1 MLCDH
6 VQITIFFLH
15 FVIQHLKIEFILG
28 VFFFGGGSCPYFK
41 FKNIFSFNKAVLLDS
56 MVRIVM
62 LHAAVTAHIVT
73 TLLENALEVVIRG
86 STELF
91 VKNMSEVS
99 YIVYSILFSLD
110 NKISSKLLLLLNCFN
125 FQKRQKKQTKQ
136 ISRMTCRIIYLF
148 FKVEFSCD
156 RRKWRLFCLHYFLV
170 ASL

>member
-6 VQITIFFLH
+6 VQITIFFFTLCNPTLEDR
-15 FVIQHLKIEFILG
+15 IYSG
-28 VFFFGGGSCPYFK
+28 WFFFGRGGCPYFK

-125 FQKRQKKQTKQ
+125 FKKRQKKPKQ
-136 ISRMTCRIIYLF
+136 NKYQ
-148 FKVEFSCD
+148 E
-156 RRKWRLFCLHYFLV
+156 
-170 ASL
+170 